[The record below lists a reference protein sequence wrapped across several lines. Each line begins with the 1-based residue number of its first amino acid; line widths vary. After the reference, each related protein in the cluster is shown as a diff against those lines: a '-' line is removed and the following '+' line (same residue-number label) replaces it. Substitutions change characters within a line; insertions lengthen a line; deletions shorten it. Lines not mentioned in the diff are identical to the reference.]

1 VKNGKIKFIDSIS
14 QLDINERE
22 IFIKNIFQSG
32 SSSTKFYLVTNIGI
46 LISHYLN
53 TNNYQLT
60 DLFLETTPGR
70 LIFSNNF
77 KNSIK
82 K

>member
-1 VKNGKIKFIDSIS
+1 MDLKSNLKV
-14 QLDINERE
+14 NERE
-22 IFIKNIFQSG
+22 IFIHKIFFSG
-32 SSSTKFYLVTNIGI
+32 KFSEKYYLVTSIGI
-46 LISHYLN
+46 LVAHYLN
-53 TNNYQLT
+53 ENDYQLT

-70 LIFSNNF
+70 LIFSVNF